1 MIAFDRSGGVSQD
14 DQEIN
19 HHPGLTNGKLAEGAE
34 KLNDPS
40 NLNIAFR
47 VSAEGNEISIQS
59 GIHSLTDIA
68 NNVEFSPTDPV
79 KISPTVGAAERVN
92 FPESNDKSVF
102 PRMFDRMSVIN
113 HGICQFFTHPTENL
127 LPLDGPGRDMIMKAK
142 KLARSQNKSLE
153 ALLSN
158 EYYEREIF
166 RIPPIN
172 AVLLKSRR
180 IYSQAGQNERGTKK
194 SSNENGK
201 RLRENGGEE

>member
-1 MIAFDRSGGVSQD
+1 
-14 DQEIN
+14 
-19 HHPGLTNGKLAEGAE
+19 
-34 KLNDPS
+34 
-40 NLNIAFR
+40 
-47 VSAEGNEISIQS
+47 
-59 GIHSLTDIA
+59 
-68 NNVEFSPTDPV
+68 
-79 KISPTVGAAERVN
+79 
-92 FPESNDKSVF
+92 
-102 PRMFDRMSVIN
+102 
-113 HGICQFFTHPTENL
+113 
-127 LPLDGPGRDMIMKAK
+127 MKAK